1 MDAVVVFE
9 SMWGNT
15 AAIARAIAA
24 GLGGDAVAL
33 TTDAATPAVIEASR
47 LVVAGAP
54 VHALNLPTEATRE
67 SASAKRQGEHGL
79 AADVTHPPMREWLEG
94 LPRGPRKYA
103 AYETR
108 IRGPL
113 GHGAARAIARHFLD
127 LGYTE
132 LEEPRGFT
140 VALTTRSSDP
150 AALLLPGQEEEAR
163 RWGAHLRAVLDRVA
177 AAPSAGA

>member
-15 AAIARAIAA
+15 SAIARAIAA
-24 GLGGDAVAL
+24 GLGGDTVAL

-54 VHALNLPTEATRE
+54 VHALNLPTEASRAN
-67 SASAKRQGEHGL
+67 ASAKRQGEHGL
-79 AADVTHPPMREWLEG
+79 AADVTHQPMRDWLDS
-94 LPRGPRKYA
+94 LPRGQRRYA
-103 AYETR
+103 AFETR

-113 GHGAARAIARHFLD
+113 GHGAARAIARHLTD

-140 VALTTRSSDP
+140 VALTTRSSEP
-150 AALLLPGQEEEAR
+150 AALLLPGQEEEAH
-163 RWGAHLRAVLDRVA
+163 RWGEHLRAVMDREA
-177 AAPSAGA
+177 SEHTAGI